1 MKKVFEINAKEA
13 MSNDYRE
20 RHALNLKM
28 QSYFNMDN
36 YRIFIRGYEVG
47 SFYELPF
54 VAFERVD
61 NVYYPYIDCEFKD
74 VNGGYHNYKSLYDGG
89 KVTFYERETEDAE
102 DAELTLA
109 QGITYRK
116 PAADL
121 EDLEDL
127 EYEYAAEDAED
138 AEETKAYYTYDYI
151 PKKRRYTKEAV
162 EAAEEILRQWN
173 IPVRYTGSGNYRK
186 IENICDAAAA
196 AQNCFVSFPLVCG
209 IENICTRHENRT
221 IEF

>member
-13 MSNDYRE
+13 MNNDYRE
-20 RHALNLKM
+20 RHAEERKM
-28 QSYFNMDN
+28 NSYFNLDN

-61 NVYYPYIDCEFKD
+61 DTYFPYIDAEFKD

-109 QGITYRK
+109 HGITYRK
-116 PAADL
+116 PAEDL
-121 EDLEDL
+121 EDLEDIA
-127 EYEYAAEDAED
+127 YEYAAEDADVTLRLD
-138 AEETKAYYTYDYI
+138 AIKGHDHTDYS
-151 PKKRRYTKEAV
+151 TKES
-162 EAAEEILRQWN
+162 Q
-173 IPVRYTGSGNYRK
+173 
-186 IENICDAAAA
+186 
-196 AQNCFVSFPLVCG
+196 
-209 IENICTRHENRT
+209 
-221 IEF
+221 

>member
-20 RHALNLKM
+20 RHADERKM
-28 QSYFNMDN
+28 HSYFNLDN

-47 SFYELPF
+47 SFFELPF
-54 VAFERVD
+54 VASERVND
-61 NVYYPYIDCEFKD
+61 TYFPYIDAEFKD

-89 KVTFYERETEDAE
+89 KVTFYKRETEDTE

-109 QGITYRK
+109 HGITYRK

-121 EDLEDL
+121 EDMEDMES
-127 EYEYAAEDAED
+127 EYDD
-138 AEETKAYYTYDYI
+138 AEETKKSHWTYDYK
-151 PKKRRYTKEAV
+151 PLKKRYTAEAV

-173 IPVRYTGSGNYRK
+173 IPVKYTGRGNYRK
-186 IENICDAAAA
+186 IEDICNAAAE
-196 AQNCFVSFPLVCG
+196 AQNGFVSFPLVCG
-209 IENICTRHENRT
+209 IENNATYHA
-221 IEF
+221 F